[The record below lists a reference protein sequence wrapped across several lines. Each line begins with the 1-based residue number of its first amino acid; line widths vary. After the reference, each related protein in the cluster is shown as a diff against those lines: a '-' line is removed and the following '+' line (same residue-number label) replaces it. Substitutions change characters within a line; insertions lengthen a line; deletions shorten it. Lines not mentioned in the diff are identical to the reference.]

1 MFVPAVSPMRSS
13 IQVLFSAVSFAAV
26 FLIGLVFGIEFWQAG
41 IHFEE
46 TFEGKPNPGITEVF
60 VSNFW
65 LASLVLSL
73 PWFVLLGFPLAIPS
87 RIGFRSP
94 ESYVTRYLA
103 FLSIELF
110 LVFVIV
116 QALLMPYFSQ
126 YAVLSSPDETSVVP
140 VPAVMLAL
148 ASIILIVALTRGWKE
163 RRTAGGV
170 QKTDS

>member
-1 MFVPAVSPMRSS
+1 MRPS
-13 IQVLFSAVSFAAV
+13 IQILFSAASFAAV

-46 TFEGKPNPGITEVF
+46 TFEGKPIPKITAVF
-60 VSNFW
+60 VLNFW

-73 PWFVLLGFPLAIPS
+73 PWFVLLGLPLAIP
-87 RIGFRSP
+87 RNGIGFRSP
-94 ESYVTRYLA
+94 ESYVARYLA

-116 QALLMPYFSQ
+116 QALLMPYFSY
-126 YAVLSSPDETSVVP
+126 YAVLSSPDEASADL
-140 VPAVMLAL
+140 VPAAILAL
-148 ASIILIVALTRGWKE
+148 ASIILIVALARGWKE

-170 QKTDS
+170 QKTNS